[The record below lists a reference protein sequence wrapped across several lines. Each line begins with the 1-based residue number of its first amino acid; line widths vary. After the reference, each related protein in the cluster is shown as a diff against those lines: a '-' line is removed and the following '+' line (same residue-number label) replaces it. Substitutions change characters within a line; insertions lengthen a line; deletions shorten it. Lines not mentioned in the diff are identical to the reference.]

1 LIHLHIKGD
10 MIAAWREADARG
22 IEFATIAHRL
32 KPNGFSECFASAT
45 HDHIHKVRV
54 WFVQGAGFDQ
64 LVPGFGYPSGTL
76 LHYSQDTL

>member
-1 LIHLHIKGD
+1 MIHLHIKGD
-10 MIAAWREADARG
+10 STAAWREADARG
-22 IEFATIAHRL
+22 IEFATIAHRI
-32 KPNGFSECFASAT
+32 KDNGFSECFASAT

-54 WFVQGAGFDQ
+54 WFNEATFDQ